1 MAKAK
6 DGNWESEKGVSS
18 LFWSQEERDEENRPS
33 SGKDKMRQRAKCCLA
48 SSPGENPFHYPD
60 EATSSFLLPA
70 PIETMQQIRNYGIV
84 SEQKFDQ
91 GWIHN

>member
-1 MAKAK
+1 MTPLK
-6 DGNWESEKGVSS
+6 S
-18 LFWSQEERDEENRPS
+18 F
-33 SGKDKMRQRAKCCLA
+33 
-48 SSPGENPFHYPD
+48 YPD

-91 GWIHN
+91 GWIHNYFGCAMDEQGQREKRRQISFVMNQRL